1 MDAKNPSSAISR
13 TSHFPKP
20 QRRNQNEVHARV
32 IANEEVMP
40 PSRQYKVLRSVQ
52 YREVT
57 ELEVYTLGV
66 DENWR
71 ILAFW
76 EKVHFLTGDH
86 LAMSLLMVL
95 FIGLRIIMLLLWSAF
110 TPSILRQK
118 SCKREYLDI
127 WWMKEYGI
135 SESWVKQR
143 ISMNSIARPGLCNPI
158 YKPIILWN
166 DGEILLQNNCRIEEF
181 NSYNPK
187 DEFLRKVNV
196 YRGSAVVTT
205 YIPQLLLTQDCRG

>member
-20 QRRNQNEVHARV
+20 QRRNQNEVHVRV
-32 IANEEVMP
+32 IANEEVGFSRHSDQFVYISNPLLGEYVKLNMP
-40 PSRQYKVLRSVQ
+40 KWDKRIHDVVYGFCSSQASRQYKVLRSVQ

-118 SCKREYLDI
+118 R
-127 WWMKEYGI
+127 
-135 SESWVKQR
+135 
-143 ISMNSIARPGLCNPI
+143 
-158 YKPIILWN
+158 
-166 DGEILLQNNCRIEEF
+166 
-181 NSYNPK
+181 
-187 DEFLRKVNV
+187 
-196 YRGSAVVTT
+196 
-205 YIPQLLLTQDCRG
+205 